1 MVIHGLTIEGGGSPL
16 LLGQQAFSFY
26 THAHICTTGGPR
38 VLSLSQP
45 AFTPMSRPS
54 DSEASRVLS
63 NLHTDLAWHLKSRL
77 DDGSISTAELNIL
90 RQFLKD
96 NGISAQPV
104 AGTSFGDL
112 VASLPDMDKIVQMPR
127 RKVA

>member
-1 MVIHGLTIEGGGSPL
+1 
-16 LLGQQAFSFY
+16 
-26 THAHICTTGGPR
+26 
-38 VLSLSQP
+38 
-45 AFTPMSRPS
+45 MSRPKG
-54 DSEASRVLS
+54 SEATKVLS
-63 NLHTDLAWHLKSRL
+63 DLHTDLALHLRSRL

-112 VASLPDMDKIVQMPR
+112 VSSLPDMDKIVQMPR